1 MKKEKIICGLLIVVG
16 VAMISMAIVLQTDTS
31 LSIEEVDIRSMAASS
46 NMYVKDK
53 DNDNKELVF
62 EAIEMEVAP
71 VSVDIPAKQVV
82 YDNLTI
88 DELAAKIDRNL
99 GDGYIAGKGAL
110 VASYCLEKG
119 VDPYVATAIMLHE
132 TGCRS
137 RCSSL
142 VRQCNNVGGQKGSPG
157 CGGESYKSFP
167 TLDEGIKGFI
177 DNLYKNYYSRGLT
190 TVEKIAPKYAEGSTW
205 PTKINWYV
213 NIIKN
218 S

>member
-1 MKKEKIICGLLIVVG
+1 
-16 VAMISMAIVLQTDTS
+16 MISMAIVLQTDTS
-31 LSIEEVDIRSMAASS
+31 LSIEEVDIKSMAASS

-53 DNDNKELVF
+53 EKEINDPVFKEIDM
-62 EAIEMEVAP
+62 AVAP
-71 VSVDIPAKQVV
+71 VSVGIPAKQSV
-82 YDNLTI
+82 YDGLTLE
-88 DELAAKIDRNL
+88 ELAAKIDRNL
-99 GDGYIAGKGAL
+99 GDGYISGKGLLIAN
-110 VASYCLEKG
+110 YCLEKG

-137 RCSSL
+137 KCSGL

-157 CGGESYKSFP
+157 CGGGSYKSFP
-167 TLDEGIKGFI
+167 TLDDGIKGFI
-177 DNLYKNYYSRGLT
+177 NNLYKNYYSHGLT
-190 TVEKIAPKYAEGSTW
+190 TVEQIAPKYAEGSAW

>member
-31 LSIEEVDIRSMAASS
+31 LSIEEVDIKSMAASS

-99 GDGYIAGKGAL
+99 GDGYIAGKGTL

-157 CGGESYKSFP
+157 CGGGSYKSFP

-190 TVEKIAPKYAEGSTW
+190 TIEKIAPKYAEGSTW

>member
-31 LSIEEVDIRSMAASS
+31 LSIEEVDIKSMAASS

-99 GDGYIAGKGAL
+99 GDGYIAGKGTL
-110 VASYCLEKG
+110 FASYCLEKG

-157 CGGESYKSFP
+157 CGGGSYKSFP

>member
-31 LSIEEVDIRSMAASS
+31 LSIEEVDIKSMAASS

-53 DNDNKELVF
+53 DNDNKELIF

-110 VASYCLEKG
+110 VVSYCLEKG

>member
-31 LSIEEVDIRSMAASS
+31 LSIEEVDIKSMAASS

-99 GDGYIAGKGAL
+99 GDGYIAGKGTL